1 MTMTEGPTAVDESKP
16 APKRSVS
23 LSLSTLVWS
32 AAVVVLV
39 VAVIV
44 LTVLLVSSRSDLT
57 DRAAAAA
64 DDRKAEQV
72 ATDYSLGAATVRFD
86 DFEAWV
92 GRLKANTTPTL
103 ANKFDATAPKL
114 KEILT
119 PLQWTSSASPIA
131 AKVMSEDGGIYRV
144 DVFVNVNS
152 TNAQDPGGAQTT
164 VTYTVT
170 VDRDS
175 DWKITDVGGGMDA
188 ALPTK

>member
-1 MTMTEGPTAVDESKP
+1 MTSEESKAVDEPQS

-23 LSLSTLVWS
+23 LSLSTLMWS
-32 AAVVVLV
+32 AATAVLLI
-39 VAVIV
+39 AVIV
-44 LTVLLVSSRSDLT
+44 LTVLLVASRSDLSER
-57 DRAAAAA
+57 DAAAA

-72 ATDYSLGAATVRFD
+72 ATDYSVGAATVRFD

-119 PLQWTSSASPIA
+119 PLQWTSSASPLA
-131 AKVMSEDGGIYRV
+131 AKVISEDGGIYRV

-152 TNAQDPGGAQTT
+152 TNAQNPGGAQTT

-170 VDRDS
+170 VDEGS